1 MDGVLKELRSMQ
13 LRHSIKANGQCHTKG
28 IIVDNEAVVI
38 GSHNWS
44 PTGMTTNRDASLIVY
59 DQDVISY
66 F

>member
-1 MDGVLKELRSMQ
+1 MQ